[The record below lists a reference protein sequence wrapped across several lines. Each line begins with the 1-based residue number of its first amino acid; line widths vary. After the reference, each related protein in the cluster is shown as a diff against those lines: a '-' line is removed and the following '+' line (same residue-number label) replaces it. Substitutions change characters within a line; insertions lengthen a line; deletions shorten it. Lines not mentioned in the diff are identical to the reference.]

1 VTDIITPKF
10 RRLSFE
16 FGDWVDCHRNKRK
29 NRTVAEHAL
38 KKRSFL
44 CQAIWIGLGA
54 GAYAIHLWLGR
65 DSSLAEKL
73 YSRGIY
79 AGIRWVW
86 DNTLGFS
93 PLPLLYFILFA
104 AVIWVSCR
112 IALFFFRKK
121 ADRSLSFPR
130 KIGRA
135 LLRIAAWIGGLLF
148 FFYFLWGFNYN
159 RVGLERQLKLETGPL
174 SLTALAEEADW
185 ATRMTA
191 EARASI
197 PGATAAALGGE
208 GYPKNIESILR
219 RSLTGILEKMGYPV
233 SGRVRVRLFQPG
245 GWLMRFSSSGIFI
258 PFLGEGYIAGNL
270 LPFEIPFTMAHEMAH
285 GYGICEEGAANF
297 LAFLACE
304 SSAIPA
310 VRYSGFL
317 SYWSQVFAETRRL
330 GPEAIQALREKIP
343 DGMKADLRAEGENW
357 RRFQGPLRRI
367 GETINQNYLKSQGI
381 QEGIRSYDRMVL
393 LVAAWKK
400 AAKQPASRGGA

>member
-1 VTDIITPKF
+1 MTERAQGKKTFF
-10 RRLSFE
+10 RREL
-16 FGDWVDCHRNKRK
+16 
-29 NRTVAEHAL
+29 
-38 KKRSFL
+38 
-44 CQAIWIGLGA
+44 WIGLGA
-54 GAYAIHLWLGR
+54 GAYAVHLWLGR
-65 DSSLAEKL
+65 DSALAEKF

-79 AGIRWVW
+79 AGIRGIW

-93 PLPLLYFILFA
+93 PIPLLYVILFT
-104 AVIWVSCR
+104 AVVWISCR
-112 IALFFFRKK
+112 IALSFFRKK
-121 ADRSLSFPR
+121 PDRSLSFPR

-135 LLRIAAWIGGLLF
+135 LLRAASWIGFLFF
-148 FFYFLWGFNYN
+148 FFYFFWGFNYN
-159 RVGLERQLKLETGPL
+159 RISLEQQMKLETEPL

-197 PGATAAALGGE
+197 PGSSAAALGAE
-208 GYPKNIESILR
+208 FYPKNLESILR
-219 RSLTGILEKMGYPV
+219 LSLTRILARMGYPAP
-233 SGRVRVRLFQPG
+233 GRVRIRLFQPG

-258 PFLGEGYIAGNL
+258 PFFGEGYIAGNL
-270 LPFEIPFTMAHEMAH
+270 LPFEKPFTMAHEMAH

-297 LAFLACE
+297 LAFLTCE

-310 VRYSGFL
+310 IRYSGFL
-317 SYWSQVFAETRRL
+317 SYWSILFAETRRL
-330 GPEAIQALREKIP
+330 GPEAIKILREKIP

-381 QEGIRSYDRMVL
+381 REGIRSYDRMVL

-400 AAKQPASRGGA
+400 AAR